1 MDEVAKAKRKKVL
14 KPAECKKH
22 IQERLAQN
30 FEAIVEGF
38 VEEAKKGS
46 CPHVKLAN
54 ELLKEAAPRKK
65 GPAELMLER
74 WTRGKER
81 PRVAKPGL
89 VRGKDGRFVVS
100 SVQGPGPRAQGGE
113 VPECLVVRGEQ
124 ATASANTGVSPLRM
138 T

>member
-100 SVQGPGPRAQGGE
+100 SVPKCRNAWWCEENKQQQVRIQG
-113 VPECLVVRGEQ
+113 
-124 ATASANTGVSPLRM
+124 SLRCA
-138 T
+138 

>member
-54 ELLKEAAPRKK
+54 ELLQGAAPRKK

-74 WTRGKER
+74 WTREK
-81 PRVAKPGL
+81 KPKVVRTEL

-100 SVQGPGPRAQGGE
+100 RAQGGNVE
-113 VPECLVVRGEQ
+113 G
-124 ATASANTGVSPLRM
+124 S
-138 T
+138 

>member
-1 MDEVAKAKRKKVL
+1 MDEVVKAKRKKVL

-65 GPAELMLER
+65 GPAELMLEK
-74 WTRGKER
+74 WTRTR

-89 VRGKDGRFVVS
+89 VRGTNGRFVGGW
-100 SVQGPGPRAQGGE
+100 VQGPGPRVQGDG
-113 VPECLVVRGEQ
+113 LVG
-124 ATASANTGVSPLRM
+124 
-138 T
+138 